1 MVLPP
6 LHIVAVPLITL
17 VGRGLTVTTA
27 LPVLSAAIDVHFE
40 SLSTVTV
47 YVFVDV
53 GLTTTV
59 YGLTVMPATGTD
71 VVPSK

>member
-1 MVLPP
+1 VLPP
-6 LHIVAVPLITL
+6 LHIAVVPLITL
-17 VGRGLTVTTA
+17 VGRALTVTTA
-27 LPVLSAAIDVHFE
+27 LPVLSPAIDVQLA
-40 SLSTVTV
+40 SLNTVTV